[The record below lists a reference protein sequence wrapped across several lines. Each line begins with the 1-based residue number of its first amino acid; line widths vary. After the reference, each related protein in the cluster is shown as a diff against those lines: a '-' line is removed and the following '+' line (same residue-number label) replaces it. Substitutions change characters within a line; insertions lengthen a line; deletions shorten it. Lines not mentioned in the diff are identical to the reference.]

1 MDNINMDDKTRFETL
16 KNVLFVLLCIVVFLG
31 VFISI
36 LWLGHIWLGLE
47 WH

>member
-1 MDNINMDDKTRFETL
+1 MDNTNMDDEPRFETL
-16 KNVLFVLLCIVVFLG
+16 KNVLFILACIVGFLV